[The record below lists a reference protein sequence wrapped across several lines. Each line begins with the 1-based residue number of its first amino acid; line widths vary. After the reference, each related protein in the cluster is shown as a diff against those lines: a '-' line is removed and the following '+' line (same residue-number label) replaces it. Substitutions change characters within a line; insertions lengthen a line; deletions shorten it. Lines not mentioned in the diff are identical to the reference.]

1 MMLNAWLWSRLWHI
15 FGYCPPQDNNK
26 TLEAQLCELTKSTP
40 SPTCPPTSPTA
51 VFVNIKRAYIDNSI
65 IRKGMCVYLCASC
78 LLDSRRLL
86 NYEWWKEELVPL
98 AGCLAWA
105 LVELAQKWNEIS
117 LNILCYCC
125 GCCCLYC
132 VYFVHI
138 CAISVR
144 LDVSGNNNRNETLI
158 KLCQILLYD
167 DLNSANAWV
176 KPTMSS
182 V

>member
-1 MMLNAWLWSRLWHI
+1 MLHTRLLWIVEYDEFMMLNAWLWSRLWHI

-86 NYEWWKEELVPL
+86 NYEWWKEEFGVRIGTTCWLSGLGFSGARTEV
-98 AGCLAWA
+98 
-105 LVELAQKWNEIS
+105 KWN
-117 LNILCYCC
+117 
-125 GCCCLYC
+125 
-132 VYFVHI
+132 F
-138 CAISVR
+138 A
-144 LDVSGNNNRNETLI
+144 
-158 KLCQILLYD
+158 
-167 DLNSANAWV
+167 
-176 KPTMSS
+176 
-182 V
+182 